1 MAIHGVVGPQ
11 MPKNARVRA
20 LTGEPLFKRLIL
32 CNQCRCTARI
42 GSGKGT
48 RLRSGRPTRPR
59 FARTRLFFGGNRLKP
74 LAIRRDIVPWV
85 LRTSLDRDSILQ
97 AVRLEADAIVASMRF
112 ASTWMLLS
120 PILLIRPGSVFAQ
133 PLHPPGIP
141 HNRAS
146 SSSSSLLAQTPVLPQ
161 LPVRSGLVPPDSLS
175 ACPRSPGSCLFASC
189 HRSQAAF
196 A

>member
-1 MAIHGVVGPQ
+1 MAIRGVVGPQ

-48 RLRSGRPTRPR
+48 RPRSGRPTRPR

-120 PILLIRPGSVFAQ
+120 PILLIRPGSVFVQ
-133 PLHPPGIP
+133 PLHLPGIP

-146 SSSSSLLAQTPVLPQ
+146 SSSSSLLARAPCF
-161 LPVRSGLVPPDSLS
+161 LS
-175 ACPRSPGSCLFASC
+175 SPFARAS
-189 HRSQAAF
+189 
-196 A
+196 